1 MLPSLTLP
9 VNTFFQTFFS
19 SSFGALSISSASV
32 SSGRPPSRGVLCDI
46 NLSLPSCQ
54 HFFRNFL
61 KNFFAS
67 FFPGF
72 YPPLSSDWVPNLL
85 LLSALMRFP
94 WFQSVTCLHVMPAV
108 SFSLTA
114 HSSVSALKRGRW
126 LWLPSLS
133 DHAVYCCLLQLSDSL
148 LILPRISFPLFCTV
162 HLCSCF

>member
-94 WFQSVTCLHVMPAV
+94 WFQSVTCMHVCGDTRP
-108 SFSLTA
+108 SPLYDSLITPLLA
-114 HSSVSALKRGRW
+114 SLCRILCIRLNTKKHVHL
-126 LWLPSLS
+126 LS
-133 DHAVYCCLLQLSDSL
+133 D
-148 LILPRISFPLFCTV
+148 
-162 HLCSCF
+162 CF